1 MQTKTLSELIG
12 IAASD
17 APEDDMA
24 IAEIARRV
32 QHLLNSAEINLI
44 PGRADELVETWV
56 NGTRYVEDQ
65 IPEIDQDNP
74 LTVKA
79 AMILENILNRGLTQ
93 GLIIELMKGES

>member
-1 MQTKTLSELIG
+1 M
-12 IAASD
+12 
-17 APEDDMA
+17 
-24 IAEIARRV
+24 
-32 QHLLNSAEINLI
+32 
-44 PGRADELVETWV
+44 

-79 AMILENILNRGLTQ
+79 AVFIENLLNRGLMQ

>member
-24 IAEIARRV
+24 IAEIVRRV